1 MNPLILTIGAAIFL
15 SCSALATESDR
26 IEDLISKGEFTEAQK
41 LIGNSRRTLSE
52 FKSDS
57 LLQIMTRIKSDF
69 RIKYEDGVAEI
80 QDKYPNASIDN
91 INDWEKANYIETRI
105 IDGQKYMFRKSLSNL
120 ERLVPELSADKQA
133 LIIDTDKKRETY
145 VSKII
150 AENGEVCGLGT
161 GRRITLKYAIDV
173 DADVIPDGKM
183 IRVWMPFPI
192 ESVRQK
198 NVKIISSTDSVV
210 FSTSP
215 THNTIYMERESEK
228 GKAAHFQ
235 VVFAYDVYP
244 MYYTQEYLFQNVK
257 PYNKKSEEY
266 IFYTS
271 TDWPQ
276 ILLSQEM
283 KALAEKIVGN
293 AKHPVVQASL
303 VFNWIDAHFPWA
315 GAREYSTIPNLAEYA
330 LERGY
335 GDCGQVSLLY
345 ITLLRNLGIPAR
357 WESGWALEPGDAGIH
372 DWAEIYFEGVGWVP
386 CDMSYGILKTNMN
399 PDVMNF
405 YKAGIDFYRFA
416 ANRGVNGRFYPDK
429 KYIRSETVD
438 SQLGEVEWDGG
449 NIFYYQGW
457 FPSLEVVSVEKIAD

>member
-161 GRRITLKYAIDV
+161 GRNMQLTL
-173 DADVIPDGKM
+173 M
-183 IRVWMPFPI
+183 RM
-192 ESVRQK
+192 
-198 NVKIISSTDSVV
+198 
-210 FSTSP
+210 
-215 THNTIYMERESEK
+215 
-228 GKAAHFQ
+228 
-235 VVFAYDVYP
+235 
-244 MYYTQEYLFQNVK
+244 
-257 PYNKKSEEY
+257 
-266 IFYTS
+266 
-271 TDWPQ
+271 
-276 ILLSQEM
+276 
-283 KALAEKIVGN
+283 
-293 AKHPVVQASL
+293 
-303 VFNWIDAHFPWA
+303 
-315 GAREYSTIPNLAEYA
+315 
-330 LERGY
+330 
-335 GDCGQVSLLY
+335 
-345 ITLLRNLGIPAR
+345 
-357 WESGWALEPGDAGIH
+357 
-372 DWAEIYFEGVGWVP
+372 
-386 CDMSYGILKTNMN
+386 
-399 PDVMNF
+399 
-405 YKAGIDFYRFA
+405 
-416 ANRGVNGRFYPDK
+416 
-429 KYIRSETVD
+429 
-438 SQLGEVEWDGG
+438 
-449 NIFYYQGW
+449 
-457 FPSLEVVSVEKIAD
+457 